1 MNMVN
6 QMASCLPKAKQQ
18 DVSLGSK
25 GPGLTSF
32 AKIYIVSVC
41 LIALFVLLQQL
52 VLPIPDAIGLA
63 IFFVLGGAAQLLP
76 IRFHKNASISLSM
89 ALALA
94 AILVLGPIYA
104 VWIKISSGLVHY
116 FTIVR
121 PKKAPFY
128 RSAVTTSTLVIA
140 VWVAGQVY
148 VAIGGKVGV
157 GSDSYSSLPPLAVA
171 GLIYYVINSV
181 LVTEA
186 MALEQRT
193 SFWSLFRMNFKWL
206 TVNVASLT
214 LLGFGIALIYQTI
227 GLAGLVLF
235 LLPIVLAWYSFHLY
249 SRSVEDVRKANE
261 ELKEANER
269 VRKVNT
275 ELSETNERLSNM
287 SEVSRSLVGL
297 LHPEETFDHIIAATK
312 LLNYP
317 AGFVAG
323 PVRDGE
329 ARILNWHATH
339 PAYAQWFLVKP
350 DKAIRTAFAEIVLS
364 VVNEPWF
371 LAGEVRVW
379 SSAELRLKSKNYGDL
394 TSEEDQLSVLALIPL
409 FVSGQPWG
417 IIGVGSQNAPVPIE
431 MKELAIFRALA
442 ESALEVALAHEQA
455 ERDALID
462 ARTGLYNHRYFQEA
476 LERELRDAA
485 ARNSYLSFLMIDI
498 DRFKEFNDLYGHL
511 AGDQALQ
518 AVAQILRANIRSS
531 DIACRYGGDEMC
543 ILMPLTDR
551 PRAMEV
557 AARIDDAV
565 QNYRFRVRR
574 RTGAREGEIEEPT
587 LRVSI
592 GVAAFPEAASTRASL
607 IEQADRA
614 CYRAKALGGGVAAE
628 SGRPEADSRP
638 IRLHVVK

>member
-1 MNMVN
+1 MVN

-63 IFFVLGGAAQLLP
+63 IFFVLGGAAQRLP

-350 DKAIRTAFAEIVLS
+350 DNAIRTAFAEIVLS

>member
-1 MNMVN
+1 MVN

-76 IRFHKNASISLSM
+76 IRFHKNASISLYM

-116 FTIVR
+116 FTIVS

-297 LHPEETFDHIIAATK
+297 LHPEETFEHIIAATK

-462 ARTGLYNHRYFQEA
+462 ARTGLYNHRYFQ
-476 LERELRDAA
+476 
-485 ARNSYLSFLMIDI
+485 
-498 DRFKEFNDLYGHL
+498 
-511 AGDQALQ
+511 
-518 AVAQILRANIRSS
+518 
-531 DIACRYGGDEMC
+531 
-543 ILMPLTDR
+543 
-551 PRAMEV
+551 
-557 AARIDDAV
+557 
-565 QNYRFRVRR
+565 
-574 RTGAREGEIEEPT
+574 
-587 LRVSI
+587 
-592 GVAAFPEAASTRASL
+592 
-607 IEQADRA
+607 
-614 CYRAKALGGGVAAE
+614 
-628 SGRPEADSRP
+628 
-638 IRLHVVK
+638 